1 MSEKSD
7 VYSFGV
13 MFWEML
19 TQNWP
24 FVDLI
29 TTESYTELFSI
40 ILSGKR
46 PSLKGVC
53 AFRPLDCLIPFRL
66 SLNWLTLLKSAGN
79 QIRKSALVL
88 VKL

>member
-1 MSEKSD
+1 MDKGSNINMSEKSD

-46 PSLKGVC
+46 PSLKGVSN
-53 AFRPLDCLIPFRL
+53 R
-66 SLNWLTLLKSAGN
+66 WL
-79 QIRKSALVL
+79 
-88 VKL
+88 